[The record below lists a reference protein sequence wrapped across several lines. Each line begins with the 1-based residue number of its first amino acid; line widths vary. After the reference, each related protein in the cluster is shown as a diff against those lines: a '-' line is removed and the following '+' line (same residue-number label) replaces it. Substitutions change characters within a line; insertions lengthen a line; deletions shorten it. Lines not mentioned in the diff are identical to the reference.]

1 LPPDNEDAEAPALG
15 ELVMDEVER
24 PARVDLGLDQDR
36 RARSDRFAPSLA
48 LADGQPFFAVEPID
62 AVDA

>member
-1 LPPDNEDAEAPALG
+1 
-15 ELVMDEVER
+15 MDEVDR

-36 RARSDRFAPSLA
+36 RASSNRSAPSLA
-48 LADGQPFFAVEPID
+48 LADSQPFFGIEPID